1 MKVETLHD
9 TLKIIFLN
17 FLPGRTIK
25 CDYRQ
30 PRWMTKT
37 IKDKL
42 KKGSK
47 LTKIYFKNYKMENDQ
62 DNLNNNN
69 IKWMH
74 KTYIRFKRKT
84 CLRDEWKTEW
94 LSDCTKNVLGDIES
108 FLKLD

>member
-1 MKVETLHD
+1 MWNYEKANAEGSQRSIFSIDWDYLFQVTTFHMKVETLHD

-17 FLPGRTIK
+17 FLPVRTIK

-47 LTKIYFKNYKMENDQ
+47 LTKIYFKNYKTENDQ

-69 IKWMH
+69 IK
-74 KTYIRFKRKT
+74 
-84 CLRDEWKTEW
+84 
-94 LSDCTKNVLGDIES
+94 
-108 FLKLD
+108 